1 MGAATDQGVP
11 EVQSA
16 QVEPIM
22 STGIGEA
29 ATDTGLAQEW
39 PREPDASVKEAQ
51 VGKPGRGDTPEGE
64 TALLR
69 GSVWTAPDQNDPEGG
84 PASSRGQ
91 IGRADMYVGAR
102 QVTYGHNLVHR
113 HGSGGR

>member
-1 MGAATDQGVP
+1 
-11 EVQSA
+11 
-16 QVEPIM
+16 M

-39 PREPDASVKEAQ
+39 PRESDASPKDAQ
-51 VGKPGRGDTPEGE
+51 VGQPGRGVAPEGE
-64 TALLR
+64 MALLR
-69 GSVWTAPDQNDPEGG
+69 GRVGTGPDQIDLEDA

-102 QVTYGHNLVHR
+102 QGT
-113 HGSGGR
+113 HGQRGGDQPTFSAEGRQCAGERT